1 MPILTALRVSDVN
14 DLRQEANNFEQHAID
29 VKQCTDKMLELVE
42 STQSLWR
49 GEARTKYATQFN
61 GLSDEMKVI
70 FDMCQEYHDDL
81 IEIAKNYEA
90 AETDNTAT
98 ANSLKADVQ
107 LIQ

>member
-1 MPILTALRVSDVN
+1 
-14 DLRQEANNFEQHAID
+14 
-29 VKQCTDKMLELVE
+29 
-42 STQSLWR
+42 
-49 GEARTKYATQFN
+49 
-61 GLSDEMKVI
+61 MKVI